1 MAGNVP
7 PTESPMQSPRTARF
21 HSARSRLG
29 AVLIAACVFG
39 TSLRGAT
46 ADTPQGP
53 PRVKI
58 VTSRGAVVIELE
70 KDRAPLTT
78 ANFLQYVREGFY
90 NGTVL
95 HRVISNFVIQ
105 GGGYDKNY
113 QLKTT
118 RAGVPNESGNGLANK
133 RGTVGLAR
141 GEPAHSGNAQFYVNL
156 NDNDDLDPTPL
167 RWGYCVFGK
176 VVEGMEVLD
185 RIARLPTGEL
195 GPWKKDA
202 PLEPVV
208 ILAAQVV
215 GEEPAVAPAAPASSP

>member
-1 MAGNVP
+1 
-7 PTESPMQSPRTARF
+7 MQSPRTARF

-39 TSLRGAT
+39 TLLRGAA

-53 PRVKI
+53 TRVKI

-141 GEPAHSGNAQFYVNL
+141 GEAAHSGNAQFYFNL

-202 PLEPVV
+202 PLEPVL
-208 ILAAQVV
+208 ILTAQVV
-215 GEEPAVAPAAPASSP
+215 GEQPAIAPAAPASSP

>member
-1 MAGNVP
+1 
-7 PTESPMQSPRTARF
+7 MQSPRTARF

-29 AVLIAACVFG
+29 AVLLAVCVFG
-39 TSLRGAT
+39 TAPRAAA
-46 ADTPQGP
+46 ADSPQGP
-53 PRVKI
+53 TRVKI

-90 NGTVL
+90 NGTIL

-113 QLKTT
+113 QLKIP

-141 GEPAHSGNAQFYVNL
+141 GEAAHSGNAQFYFNL

-176 VVEGMEVLD
+176 VVEGMDVLD

-208 ILAAQVV
+208 ILTAQVV
-215 GEEPAVAPAAPASSP
+215 GEQPAVAPPAPATAP

>member
-39 TSLRGAT
+39 TSVRGAT

-208 ILAAQVV
+208 ILTAQVV